1 MEWIPDG
8 GSYFTLNWQS
18 PIPEVRK
25 NVFSFNSEA
34 GDAIDYY
41 FVQGASMDE
50 VIAGY
55 RHLSGKAPIM
65 PLWSF
70 GFWQSRER
78 YKTQA
83 EIEAVAAEFRKRKIP
98 IDNIVQDWSYWAEND
113 WGSQKFDVKRFQI
126 LRPW

>member
-1 MEWIPDG
+1 
-8 GSYFTLNWQS
+8 
-18 PIPEVRK
+18 
-25 NVFSFNSEA
+25 
-34 GDAIDYY
+34 
-41 FVQGASMDE
+41 MDE